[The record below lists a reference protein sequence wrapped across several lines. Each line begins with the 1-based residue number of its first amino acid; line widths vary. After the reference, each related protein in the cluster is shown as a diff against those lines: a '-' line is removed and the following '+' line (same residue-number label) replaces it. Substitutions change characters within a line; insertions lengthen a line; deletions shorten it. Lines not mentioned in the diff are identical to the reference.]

1 MRSRRAFRI
10 FDALLFV
17 LKELLSYDYSVIPFT
32 SEFYFPSIVHVYVRC
47 CSFHAYQPGLTRH
60 VQPSFGRG
68 RWYHLYALCLTSASL
83 TLSIGVV
90 SYSAQHC

>member
-17 LKELLSYDYSVIPFT
+17 LKESSYDYSVIPFT

-47 CSFHAYQPGLTRH
+47 CSTHTSPDLRVMYSLPLAAADGTICMP
-60 VQPSFGRG
+60 
-68 RWYHLYALCLTSASL
+68 YA
-83 TLSIGVV
+83 
-90 SYSAQHC
+90 